1 MLKIL
6 AKLSAIVAAILLF
19 LGSFDKLLLP
29 HSNLVRFMQHESYF
43 IAANPFILFAILL
56 YIAYYINSQEK
67 NR

>member
-6 AKLSAIVAAILLF
+6 AKLSAIVSAILLF

-29 HSNLVRFMQHESYF
+29 HDNIFAFMQHESYF

-56 YIAYYINSQEK
+56 YIADYVRQRENQ
-67 NR
+67 

>member
-6 AKLSAIVAAILLF
+6 AKLSAIVAALLLF

-29 HSNLVRFMQHESYF
+29 HSNIFHFMQHESYF

-56 YIAYYINSQEK
+56 YIAHYANHIEK
-67 NR
+67 K

>member
-6 AKLSAIVAAILLF
+6 AKISAIISAILLF
-19 LGSFDKLLLP
+19 IGSFDKLLLP
-29 HSNLVRFMQHESYF
+29 HSNVFAFMQHESYF

-56 YIAYYINSQEK
+56 YIADHVHNLE